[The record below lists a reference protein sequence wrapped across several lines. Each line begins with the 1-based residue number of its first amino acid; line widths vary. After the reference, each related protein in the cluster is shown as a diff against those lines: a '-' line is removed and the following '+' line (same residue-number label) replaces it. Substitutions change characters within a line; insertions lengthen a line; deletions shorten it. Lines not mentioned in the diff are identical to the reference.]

1 MFLKKRQ
8 NLILGL
14 TIFSLVTFSHCVSDA
29 KKNIDRLKKCKI
41 TLSDVELNLV
51 KNPNFPLFPKLEIF
65 PIVTIK
71 NPNPESVQVYE
82 FDLGVTLIL
91 PDSEEYLGK
100 VKNGSPILVQAE
112 SETDV
117 KLSLELDESKNSPA
131 KLLQL
136 GLRTIAASESGKDT
150 EIQINGSVLLD
161 SVLGKI
167 PVPVSE
173 KTKIRIKK

>member
-1 MFLKKRQ
+1 M
-8 NLILGL
+8 
-14 TIFSLVTFSHCVSDA
+14 IFCLVSFSHCVSDA
-29 KKNIDRLKKCKI
+29 KKNIDRLKNCKI
-41 TLSDVELNLV
+41 TLSDVELNLI
-51 KNPNFPLFPKLEIF
+51 KNPIFPLFPKLEIF

-71 NPNPESVQVYE
+71 NPNPESVHVYE
-82 FDLGVTLIL
+82 FDLGVTLVL

-100 VKNGSPILVQAE
+100 VKNGSPILVPAE

-117 KLSLELDESKNSPA
+117 RLSLDLDESKNSPA

-150 EIQINGSVLLD
+150 EIRINGTVLLD
-161 SVLGKI
+161 SVFGKI

-173 KTKIRIKK
+173 KTKIKIKK